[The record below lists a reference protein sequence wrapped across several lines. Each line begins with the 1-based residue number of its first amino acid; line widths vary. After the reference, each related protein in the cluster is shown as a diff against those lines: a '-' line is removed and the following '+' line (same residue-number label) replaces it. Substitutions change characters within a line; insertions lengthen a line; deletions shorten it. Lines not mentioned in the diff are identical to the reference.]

1 MHHFVRS
8 HSSQIGKFTSRK
20 VSQIAAETRII
31 ASSSGFDA
39 DLSTGSALISEDRA
53 SKKRAPI
60 KLAAR
65 RFKVKLDVM
74 DDERYEG
81 KE

>member
-1 MHHFVRS
+1 
-8 HSSQIGKFTSRK
+8 
-20 VSQIAAETRII
+20 
-31 ASSSGFDA
+31 
-39 DLSTGSALISEDRA
+39 LISEDRA